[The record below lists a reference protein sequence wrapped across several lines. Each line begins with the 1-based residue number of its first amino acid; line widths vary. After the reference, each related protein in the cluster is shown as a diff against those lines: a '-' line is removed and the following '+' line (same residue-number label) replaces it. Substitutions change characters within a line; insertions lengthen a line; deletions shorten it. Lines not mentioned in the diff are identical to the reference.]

1 MNDNQRGGSRGWLLA
16 SRASIP
22 LVVLLTL
29 ALLDWDGTGTPRPF
43 VMFFL
48 PALVGVLGGLAGAKA
63 GHPALAVCVGLLGII
78 AVPVAL
84 HVVLLVEG
92 P

>member
-1 MNDNQRGGSRGWLLA
+1 MNTHEGSGSRGWLLA
-16 SRASIP
+16 SCASIP

-48 PALVGVLGGLAGAKA
+48 PVLVGVLGGLAGAKA
-63 GHPALAVCVGLLGII
+63 GRPALAVCAGLLGIT

-84 HVVLLVEG
+84 QVVLMVEG

>member
-29 ALLDWDGTGTPRPF
+29 ALLT
-43 VMFFL
+43 L
-48 PALVGVLGGLAGAKA
+48 ALLD
-63 GHPALAVCVGLLGII
+63 
-78 AVPVAL
+78 
-84 HVVLLVEG
+84 
-92 P
+92 